1 MNPRGN
7 TLVTMEFDLRRYV
20 RLLWKRKLWC
30 IAGFVAV
37 VLTGLLITVST
48 TPAYQA
54 NASLFVGQRQIS
66 SAQFAT
72 DIAVTNLSDD
82 LVRSYAQI
90 IKSRSIAQRAISEG
104 GLEQTPGAIV
114 GGLQAT
120 AIVDTQVI
128 ALSYQSSD
136 PGTAERVA
144 NAVTRAFVAEIDEL
158 EAAPEG
164 AQPLIKVS
172 IIDRAVTP
180 SKPIA
185 PNPLRN
191 MALATA
197 LGLLAALGLAL
208 LVDSLDQSVKSREEL
223 EHLGFHVLGAIPTL
237 DTEGDEIH
245 LERDT
250 QGVGGEAFRKLRTSV
265 GFLGVDSPIKV
276 LLVTSAVAQ
285 EGKTTVALNLAS
297 AYALGGFRTLLVE
310 ADLRRPS
317 LHRVYGMYG
326 TRGLTTAIVGNVA
339 LEDAILHTE
348 TRNLS
353 VLLAGAIP
361 PNPVE
366 LLGSEQLLD
375 VITRIRLMFD
385 VVVIDSPPL
394 APVADPA
401 ALAGRCDGVVV
412 VARAGRT
419 DRRRLMDSEGIVERA
434 GGRLL
439 GVVLNFLEPGESA
452 YDYYYYSQGYRS
464 PKVPEETMGTV
475 QRRA

>member
-7 TLVTMEFDLRRYV
+7 TLITMEFDLRRYA
-20 RLLWKRKLWC
+20 RLLWKRKLWF

-37 VLTGLLITVST
+37 VLAGLVVTVST
-48 TPAYQA
+48 TPVYQA

-66 SAQFAT
+66 TAELPLGL
-72 DIAVTNLSDD
+72 AVTNLSDN

-90 IKSRSIAQRAISEG
+90 IKSRSTAQRAISEG

-114 GGLQAT
+114 GELQAT

-136 PGTAERVA
+136 PGEAERVA

-164 AQPLIKVS
+164 AQAAIKVS

-191 MALATA
+191 MALATV
-197 LGLLAALGLAL
+197 LGLLAGVGLAFV
-208 LVDSLDQSVKSREEL
+208 VDSLDQSIKSREEL

-245 LERDT
+245 LEHDT

-265 GFLGVDSPIKV
+265 GFLGVDNPVKV
-276 LLVTSAVAQ
+276 VLVTSAVAQ

-317 LHRVYGMYG
+317 LHRVYGMFG
-326 TRGLTTAIVGNVA
+326 TRGLTTAIVGSVA
-339 LEDAILHTE
+339 LEEAILHTE

-366 LLGSEQLLD
+366 LLSSEQLLD
-375 VITRIRLMFD
+375 VVTRIRLMFD

-412 VARAGRT
+412 VARAGKT
-419 DRRRLMDSEGIVERA
+419 DRRRLMDSARIVERA

-439 GVVLNFLEPGESA
+439 GIVLNFLEPGESA

-464 PKVPEETMGTV
+464 PKVPEETLGTV
-475 QRRA
+475 QRGA